1 MRDWKPIFVENSL
14 VPKVLS
20 LISPISIGAIT
31 LGFIVFSRFE
41 MNERVRRHETIHFQ
55 QFLETLFFGF
65 LILYLWDYILGRI
78 KYKDKTMSYYNIRA
92 EQEAYEN
99 EGITDYLV
107 YRKRWAW
114 IRKYKV

>member
-41 MNERVRRHETIHFQ
+41 MNERVDFHQMATE
-55 QFLETLFFGF
+55 
-65 LILYLWDYILGRI
+65 
-78 KYKDKTMSYYNIRA
+78 
-92 EQEAYEN
+92 
-99 EGITDYLV
+99 LV
-107 YRKRWAW
+107 RKAGLKSK
-114 IRKYKV
+114 ISLA